1 MTMIKVRVI
10 KLRVKAKAE
19 PEVEH
24 NVYRITR
31 TKYHLYQKFN
41 RIKGNSMTEQ
51 NKKCTIKNIMMNLGI
66 MLVLV
71 GSTAVKG
78 DNLTFFFM
86 GLILLALQI
95 FDFKGVAPTKLIM
108 AGIMLS
114 ATLAIAAITQLV
126 MSKSF
131 STPQAFMVV
140 LLLGVILIIVDS
152 IHKFVEL
159 G

>member
-1 MTMIKVRVI
+1 
-10 KLRVKAKAE
+10 
-19 PEVEH
+19 
-24 NVYRITR
+24 
-31 TKYHLYQKFN
+31 
-41 RIKGNSMTEQ
+41 MTEQ